1 MAPQAGLAQVTRVG
15 ATAFHCDRRWRV
27 LLRDIFR
34 FGTATVISCLLL
46 AGSLRLVS
54 LGGSVCGALVL
65 GQGGEPGPARVDRR
79 IVRVVGVVG
88 QSCAALRA
96 QPGAVVLA
104 QRGER

>member
-1 MAPQAGLAQVTRVG
+1 MAPQAGLAQVARVG

-46 AGSLRLVS
+46 AGRLS
-54 LGGSVCGALVL
+54 GWSVCGGALVL
-65 GQGGEPGPARVDRR
+65 RQGGEPRPARVDRC
-79 IVRVVGVVG
+79 IVRVLGVVR
-88 QSCAALRA
+88 QSRA
-96 QPGAVVLA
+96 TLGAQSRTVVLA